1 VRPDAAG
8 ARRGAPHPYL
18 SGPYPRALVHRG
30 WRLGELAGLENS
42 MASFRRALAEGF
54 RYLEIDVH
62 ATSDGEVVVLHDANL
77 DRTTDAA
84 GPVAAQPWDQVRR
97 ARIGGRE
104 PIPSLRQVIEELP
117 GALLNID
124 VKANPATA
132 QTLRLLAE
140 TDAWHRVC
148 LASFSPAR
156 MRALRRV
163 GGSRLITSCSP
174 RDVVNLRL
182 RGWLGQSRPRWAG
195 GLPRWAG
202 GRLPVPAALAQVPRR
217 QGRVTLVDPA
227 FLGAAHELGMEVHV
241 WTIND
246 AAEMRE
252 LLDLGVDGLVT
263 DRPDLLREVL
273 AERGQWPDHE
283 QRPDHTEP
291 PDHEPPDHEQPDH
304 EPPDHEQ
311 PDHEQPDHEQP
322 DHEQPGRQPDR

>member
-1 VRPDAAG
+1 MRPDAAG
-8 ARRGAPHPYL
+8 ARRGATHPYL
-18 SGPYPRALVHRG
+18 TGPYPRALVHRG

-84 GPVAAQPWDQVRR
+84 GPIAAQPWEQVRR

-104 PIPSLRQVIEELP
+104 PIPSLRQVIDELP

-124 VKANPATA
+124 VKANLATA
-132 QTLRLLAE
+132 PTLRLLTE
-140 TDAWHRVC
+140 TDVWHRVC

-156 MRALRRV
+156 MSALRRV
-163 GGSRLITSCSP
+163 GGPRLITSCSP

-182 RGWLGQSRPRWAG
+182 RSWLGQ
-195 GLPRWAG
+195 GLLGWAG
-202 GRLPVPAALAQVPRR
+202 GRLSVPATLAQVPRR
-217 QGRVTLVDPA
+217 QGRVTVVDPA
-227 FLGAAHELGMEVHV
+227 FIGTAHELGMEVHV

-252 LLDLGVDGLVT
+252 LLDMGVDGLVT

-283 QRPDHTEP
+283 QLPG
-291 PDHEPPDHEQPDH
+291 HEELPGPKELPG
-304 EPPDHEQ
+304 
-311 PDHEQPDHEQP
+311 
-322 DHEQPGRQPDR
+322 HEQPGQQPDR